1 MSQVWHRYRISDGLL
16 MGVSLTGTEEDRDHP
31 ANNVD
36 GYAWIGGVTHWRS
49 QRVVMA
55 QDDFGTLSV
64 ATVVDF
70 IPPAPGGTELVDWE
84 WDTDHREWVAVE
96 TLEALR
102 TRARAELVAI
112 MNQIDASLARPLAEA
127 MQSMLAGIAVDEE
140 ATRRISAI
148 NAEKTSMRAILA
160 DIDAAASKPEV
171 ESLRMKVAADR
182 F

>member
-1 MSQVWHRYRISDGLL
+1 

-36 GYAWIGGVTHWRS
+36 GYGWVSGVTHWRS

-55 QDDFGTLSV
+55 QDDFGALSV

-70 IPPAPGGTELVDWE
+70 IPPMPAGTELVEWE

-102 TRARAELVAI
+102 TRARSELVAI
-112 MNQIDASLARPLAEA
+112 MNGLDASLARPLAEA
-127 MQSMLAGIAVDEE
+127 MQSMLAGVSVDEE

-148 NAEKTSMRAILA
+148 NAEKAALRAFLA
-160 DIDAAASKPEV
+160 DIDAANSKSEV
-171 ESLRMKVAADR
+171 DSLRIEVAAR
-182 F
+182 RA